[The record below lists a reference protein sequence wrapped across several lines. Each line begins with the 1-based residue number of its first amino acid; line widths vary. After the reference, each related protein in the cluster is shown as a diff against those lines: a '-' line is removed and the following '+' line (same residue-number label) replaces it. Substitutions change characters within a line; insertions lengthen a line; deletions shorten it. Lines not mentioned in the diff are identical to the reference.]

1 MKITILK
8 GDLKK
13 KAYNKKGLFI
23 SGQRIKKTNEKS
35 KNILV
40 IGSGGREHALAW
52 KCAQDDSV
60 KHVFV
65 CPGNAGTHLEDKV
78 SNIEIDS
85 NDFDAIESF
94 CFEENIELVIIGPE
108 QPLVM
113 GLTDFLQSKGIN
125 AFGPSKNASRLEGS
139 KTFSK
144 DFFVKYNI
152 PTAGY
157 KSFEDF
163 DQAVSHL
170 EKINYPTVVKA
181 DGLAAGKGV
190 IICSNKDEAI
200 NALNSIF
207 KDKAF
212 GSAGNRAIIEDFL
225 EGEEAS
231 FIAVVSKNKIIPL
244 ATSQDHKA
252 VGDGDVGL
260 NTGGMGAYSPAPIVT
275 ENINQKILDEV
286 MYPTM
291 QGLIKEG
298 SPYLGFLYA
307 GLMIKDGEIKVLE
320 FNCRFGDPETQPILL
335 RLNSSLVDLCMAAI
349 NDTLDSY
356 SIEWTQKHSC
366 GVVIASEGY
375 PESYESNKE
384 VNISEHNNSDT
395 KLFHAGTKYEDEKI
409 ITNGGRVFCATALG
423 DNLKEAQENAYNLVQ
438 KVEFDGAFHRKD
450 IGFKGIK

>member
-1 MKITILK
+1 MKVLI
-8 GDLKK
+8 
-13 KAYNKKGLFI
+13 
-23 SGQRIKKTNEKS
+23 
-35 KNILV
+35 

-52 KCAQDDSV
+52 KCAQDDDV

-78 SNIEIDS
+78 SNVELNLNEFSSIEK
-85 NDFDAIESF
+85 F
-94 CFEENIELVIIGPE
+94 CLEEIVELVIIGPE
-108 QPLVM
+108 QPLVD
-113 GLTDFLQSKGIN
+113 GLTDFLQSKNIKT
-125 AFGPSKNASRLEGS
+125 FGPSKNAAQLEGS

-152 PTAGY
+152 PTAKY
-157 KSFEDF
+157 KSFDNF
-163 DQAVSHL
+163 DSSIAYLNEISF
-170 EKINYPTVVKA
+170 PTVVKA

-190 IICSNKDEAI
+190 IICQNSEEAI
-200 NALNSIF
+200 KALDSIF
-207 KDKAF
+207 NDKAF
-212 GSAGNRAIIEDFL
+212 GTAGNRVVIEEFL

-231 FIAVVSKNKIIPL
+231 FIAVVSKDKIIPL

-275 ENINQKILDEV
+275 EEIHQKILNEV

-291 QGLIKEG
+291 NGLINEG

-307 GLMIKDGEIKVLE
+307 GLMIKDNEIKVLE

-335 RLNSSLVDLCMAAI
+335 RLNSSLVELCKAAI
-349 NDTLDSY
+349 DDELDTY
-356 SIEWTQKHSC
+356 SIQWTEKHSC

-375 PESYESNKE
+375 PEDYESNKKVSIKE
-384 VNISEHNNSDT
+384 NNIKDS
-395 KLFHAGTKYEDEKI
+395 KLFHAGTKYENE
-409 ITNGGRVFCATALG
+409 TVLTSGGRVFCATALG
-423 DNLKEAQENAYNLVQ
+423 SDLKDAQKNAYNLVNN
-438 KVEFDGAFHRKD
+438 VEFDGAFFRND

>member
-1 MKITILK
+1 MNVLI
-8 GDLKK
+8 
-13 KAYNKKGLFI
+13 
-23 SGQRIKKTNEKS
+23 
-35 KNILV
+35 

-52 KCAQDDSV
+52 KSAQDNSV

-65 CPGNAGTHLEDKV
+65 CPGNAGTHLENKI
-78 SNIEIDS
+78 SNISVDS
-85 NDFDAIESF
+85 KDFEAIENF
-94 CFEENIELVIIGPE
+94 CIRENIGLVIIGPE

-113 GLTDFLQSKGIN
+113 GLADYLQNKGIN
-125 AFGPSKNASRLEGS
+125 TFGPSKSAAQLEGS

-163 DQAVSHL
+163 NIALNHL
-170 EKINYPTVVKA
+170 EEIKYPTVVKA

-190 IICSNKDEAI
+190 IICKNKDEAI
-200 NALNSIF
+200 EALNSIF
-207 KDKAF
+207 KDKTF
-212 GSAGNRAIIEDFL
+212 GSAGNKVVIEDFL

-231 FIAVVSKNKIIPL
+231 FIAVVSKDKIIPL

-260 NTGGMGAYSPAPIVT
+260 NTGGMGAYSPAPIVN
-275 ENINQKILDEV
+275 EEIHQKILDKV
-286 MYPTM
+286 MFPTM
-291 QGLIKEG
+291 RGLIEEG

-335 RLNSSLVDLCMAAI
+335 RLNSSLVELCMAAI
-349 NDTLDSY
+349 NNNLDSY

-375 PESYESNKE
+375 PETYKSNKE
-384 VNISEHNNSDT
+384 INIKENKDQDA
-395 KLFHAGTKYEDEKI
+395 KLFHAGTKYENEKI
-409 ITNGGRVFCATALG
+409 ITAGGRVFCATALG
-423 DNLKEAQENAYNLVQ
+423 NDLKEAQENAYNLVQ
-438 KVEFDGAFHRKD
+438 KVEFEGAFHRKD